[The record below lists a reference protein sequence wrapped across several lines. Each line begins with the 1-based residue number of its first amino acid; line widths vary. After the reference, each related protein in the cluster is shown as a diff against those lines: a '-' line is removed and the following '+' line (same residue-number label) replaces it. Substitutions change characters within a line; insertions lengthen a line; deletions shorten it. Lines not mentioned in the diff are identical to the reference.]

1 MLGQRLLLSLR
12 FARHNIILCNSYEF
26 ELETIGFDQCIDLGS
41 ATSWESPNDLW
52 SCR

>member
-12 FARHNIILCNSYEF
+12 FLYCVIVREL
-26 ELETIGFDQCIDLGS
+26 ELETFGFDQCIDLGS
-41 ATSWESPNDLW
+41 ATSWESPIDLW